1 LVEWR
6 QDASRSQQST
16 WLVSFVTLGGG
27 ILMGAGAL
35 LIPGGNTRLA
45 LVGLPLLFT
54 YAWLAFGSIC
64 VTIYIALRM
73 KVRVRSAST
82 ARNAESAGRFRTR
95 SGGVD

>member
-1 LVEWR
+1 
-6 QDASRSQQST
+6 
-16 WLVSFVTLGGG
+16 
-27 ILMGAGAL
+27 MGAGAL